1 MVEKK
6 ITIAV
11 PKGRTLKPLARLLE
25 AAGLPTGELL
35 ADSRALVREARAAE
49 PDAPALQ
56 FLLLKPDDVPT
67 YVEYGAADLGVVG
80 RDVLDERGS
89 DVYAPL
95 DLGIG
100 RCRLA
105 VAARAD
111 RGPPTDRPRVAT
123 KYPRTAL
130 RHYEQKGQD
139 VDIIELAGS
148 VELAAVTH
156 LADYI
161 VDVVETGTTLAE
173 NGLGVI
179 ETVSEVSTMLIVN
192 RAVYKLR
199 AAAISGLIVKLERAL
214 SGE

>member
-1 MVEKK
+1 MSEKPL
-6 ITIAV
+6 TIAV
-11 PKGRTLKPLARLLE
+11 PKGRTLKPLARMLE
-25 AAGLPTGELL
+25 AAGFPSEALL
-35 ADSRALVREARAAE
+35 ADSRALVREA
-49 PDAPALQ
+49 APLR
-56 FLLLKPDDVPT
+56 FLLVKPDDVPT

-89 DVYAPL
+89 DVYTPL

-105 VAARAD
+105 VARRTDAVIS
-111 RGPPTDRPRVAT
+111 TDRPRVAT

-130 RHYEQKGQD
+130 AHFERKGQD
-139 VDIIELAGS
+139 TDIIELAGS

-173 NGLGVI
+173 NGLTVV

-199 AAAISGLIVKLERAL
+199 AAVVSDLIAKLSRAVAG
-214 SGE
+214 S